1 MKLIN
6 YDGNGIKTGIY
17 CIRNL
22 KNNKLYVGSSKSSI
36 GSRKRRHLLNLKNN
50 THYNEHLQNAWNFYG
65 EENFSF
71 EVLFLCKS
79 DECSRYEAE
88 FIKLYSSN
96 IRKYGYNIANVENYK
111 FAYNM
116 SEIHNN
122 EKSQK
127 KINKSLVCNGLHTNE
142 RGISKP
148 FNVYNLSGNFIKK
161 YDSAKEYIEMHGGS
175 RGNLSIVLSKR
186 KLVYIEKNIIL
197 FEDDIL
203 TNDDIAYVN
212 NKLRRK
218 HVFLYNVDG
227 EFINEFESV
236 KLCADHLKCKEAEIR
251 MCCLGKRSRIRNFI
265 TKYTKNE

>member
-6 YDGNGIKTGIY
+6 YDGNGTKTGIY

-36 GSRKRRHLLNLKNN
+36 GSRKRKHLRNLKNN

-65 EENFSF
+65 EDNFSF
-71 EVLFLCKS
+71 EVLFICDS
-79 DECSRYEAE
+79 NDCSRYEAE

-96 IRKYGYNIANVENYK
+96 IRKLGYNIANVEDYR

-116 SEIHNN
+116 SETHNN
-122 EKSQK
+122 EKRLK
-127 KINKSLVCNGLHTNE
+127 KINKSLTGNGLNTDE

-148 FNVYNLSGNFIKK
+148 FNVYSLNGEFIKK
-161 YDSAKEYIEMHGGS
+161 YDSAKEYIEAHGGS
-175 RGNLSIVLSKR
+175 RGNLSVVLSKR

-197 FEDDIL
+197 FENDIL
-203 TNDDIAYVN
+203 TDSDIMYVA

-218 HVFLYNVDG
+218 HVYLYNIDG
-227 EFINEFESV
+227 IFIDEFESV
-236 KLCADHLKCKEAEIR
+236 KFCADHLKCKEAEIR
-251 MCCLGKRSRIRNFI
+251 MCCLGKRSRIGKFI
-265 TKYTKNE
+265 TKYIKNE